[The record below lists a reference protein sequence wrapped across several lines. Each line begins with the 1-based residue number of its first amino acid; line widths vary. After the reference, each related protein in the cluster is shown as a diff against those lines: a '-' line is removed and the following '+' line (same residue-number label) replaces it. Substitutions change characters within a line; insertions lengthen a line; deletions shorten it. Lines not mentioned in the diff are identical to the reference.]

1 MRQTKPEAH
10 EYEPRE
16 FSPISLVSELIQ
28 QGTERFF
35 ATQRILLDLIMR
47 QNSMTMDAVRQ
58 ALTVKRPA
66 PEQTFAELAIEGLS
80 NFIAGTRVLLHF
92 VRQHNQIMMHGVRER
107 VDRSAVVSALTDIMR
122 RSVDTFIELQEKDF
136 TLAARQTEAWLESIR
151 TGEPYEGKALPEIA
165 KEALENFVHAQKAYL
180 DVIAEETITAADR
193 PAHYK
198 RMEQTE
204 VSELAINATH
214 NFVDAQKKLLDVA
227 AKMVALNLK
236 TVRTAV
242 EAVPAV
248 PRINFKRLTRDTIVS
263 FVDAQKA
270 LIDAMIS
277 PRRAPVRH
285 EPMPRE
291 VKRAVKRVKKEVRR
305 VRKAVEEVTA

>member
-47 QNSMTMDAVRQ
+47 QNSMTMDAIRQ
-58 ALTVKRPA
+58 TLSIKRPA
-66 PEQTFAELAIEGLS
+66 PEQTLGELAVEGLS

-92 VRQHNQIMMHGVRER
+92 VRQHNQIAMQGVRER
-107 VDRSAVVSALTDIMR
+107 VDASPIASALTDIVR
-122 RSVDTFIELQEKDF
+122 RSVDTFVELQEKDF
-136 TLAARQTEAWLESIR
+136 TLAAKQTEAWLESIR
-151 TGEPYEGKALPEIA
+151 TGEPYEGKALPEIGQ
-165 KEALENFVHAQKAYL
+165 EALENFIHAQKAYL
-180 DVIAEETITAADR
+180 DAIAEETVAAADR
-193 PAHYK
+193 PAHHK

-204 VSELAINATH
+204 VSELAMRATH

-227 AKMVALNLK
+227 AKMVAVNLR

-242 EAVPAV
+242 EAVPAM

-270 LIDAMIS
+270 LIDAMVS
-277 PRRAPVRH
+277 PRRAHVRR
-285 EPMPRE
+285 EPIPPQAKRE
-291 VKRAVKRVKKEVRR
+291 VKRAVRR
-305 VRKAVEEVTA
+305 VRKAVAKVTA